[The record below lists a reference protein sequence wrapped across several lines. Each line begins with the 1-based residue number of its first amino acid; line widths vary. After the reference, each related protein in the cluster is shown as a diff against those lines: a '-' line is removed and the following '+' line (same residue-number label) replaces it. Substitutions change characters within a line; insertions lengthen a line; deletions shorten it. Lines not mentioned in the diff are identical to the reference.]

1 MPADANASLSQA
13 NQDMVTI
20 TQTDTDIFVEVAD
33 GKTLNEYELLSGDV
47 QETGKWIAIAIETG
61 DTDITKVTLDGVAF
75 DEDDVLLA
83 TSMGATAGSFILW
96 VDADAL
102 PKTFIL
108 GGEGKKD
115 KTFTVKLLS

>member
-1 MPADANASLSQA
+1 
-13 NQDMVTI
+13 MVTI

-33 GKTLNEYELLSGDV
+33 GETLNEYELLSGNI

-83 TSMGATAGSFILW
+83 TSMGAPAGSFILW

-102 PKTFIL
+102 PKTFVL
-108 GGEGKKD
+108 GGEGKES
-115 KTFTVKLLS
+115 KTFTISLI

>member
-1 MPADANASLSQA
+1 MDANASDSQA

-33 GKTLNEYELLSGDV
+33 GETLNEFELLSGDV

-83 TSMGATAGSFILW
+83 TSMGAPAGSFILW

-108 GGEGKKD
+108 GGEGKES
-115 KTFTVKLLS
+115 KTFTITLI